1 MPRPSAVEVHNAR
14 THNLKGV
21 SCRIP
26 HGKVTVVT
34 GPSGAGKSS
43 LAFDTVYAEGHRRFV
58 ESMSTYARN
67 FLEQRERPP
76 VDEIRNVLPAVA
88 LVARNPVRNA
98 RSTVATLTEI
108 HDVLRLLYAHLGEV
122 GCPHGHGPARRA
134 SPPEAAAELAA
145 GAVGEPFL
153 LVVRQPRPP
162 RGAEALLAELVRLGF
177 GRWLDPAG
185 EVRRLAAGD
194 PWPAGIDPLPLVLG
208 RFRATAESAPRVA
221 AALEEGLRIAARVEA
236 TGPDGTRFVAA
247 ELACPVCGEAV
258 SPPSPALF
266 SFNSPL
272 GACPECQGF
281 GRLLGID
288 RERVVPDPTR
298 PLSGHPFAP
307 WNSPAYEELYDDLL
321 TAAAARG
328 IDVDRP
334 WGELSPEERA
344 WAWSGKGEFCN
355 LDDFF
360 SWLTQRSYKV
370 HVRVLLARYRSYDPC
385 PRCGGT
391 RLRPEALA
399 VRLGGARLPDLLQ
412 LDVAALSRWLAAQ
425 RWSEGER
432 ARAGHLL
439 AELGERLSVLA
450 RVGLEY
456 LELDRQART
465 LSGGEAQRIRL
476 AAALGSGLTRTLY
489 VLDEPTIGLHPSDSG
504 RLLALLGDLAA
515 RGNTVLAVEHDPAII
530 AGADHVIDLG
540 PRAGEQGGEVVVEG
554 PLATVLAHP
563 ESLTAQF
570 LTRRSSPVA
579 RSHLARYRRERGRVS
594 RDEELRQLPM
604 VSIRGARANNLRGI
618 DVDFPLGALVAVTGV
633 SGSGKSTLVEN
644 VLWANHQR
652 RQGAVEVEPG
662 AVDELRGLERVSD
675 VTLVDQSPLGR
686 SSRSSPVTLT
696 KAYDDI
702 RRLFANTEEARR
714 RRVTPSH
721 FSFNVE
727 GGRCPECL
735 GTGVQEV
742 DMQFM
747 APVTVICDLC
757 QGRRFRRDVLAISHA
772 GRDIAETLELT
783 VEAALELFA
792 AERSL
797 CRKLQPLVEVGLGYL
812 RLGQPTSTL
821 SGGEAQRLKLA
832 SFLSRPA
839 RSGPQLFLFDEPT
852 TGLHLS
858 DVDLLVRT
866 LRRLVARGDSVLVV
880 EHHLDLISRVDWVI
894 DLGPGGGPRGGELL
908 FCGPLPGLLEQG
920 TGPTAIALRAEL
932 AARAAG
938 RRSDRIPSDSRT
950 PRQQAARRS
959 S

>member
-1 MPRPSAVEVHNAR
+1 MRQAPAEPNASS
-14 THNLKGV
+14 
-21 SCRIP
+21 SC
-26 HGKVTVVT
+26 
-34 GPSGAGKSS
+34 
-43 LAFDTVYAEGHRRFV
+43 
-58 ESMSTYARN
+58 
-67 FLEQRERPP
+67 
-76 VDEIRNVLPAVA
+76 
-88 LVARNPVRNA
+88 
-98 RSTVATLTEI
+98 
-108 HDVLRLLYAHLGEV
+108 LG
-122 GCPHGHGPARRA
+122 
-134 SPPEAAAELAA
+134 S
-145 GAVGEPFL
+145 
-153 LVVRQPRPP
+153 
-162 RGAEALLAELVRLGF
+162 
-177 GRWLDPAG
+177 RWLDPAG

-194 PWPAGIDPLPLVLG
+194 PWPAGIDPLPLEHG

-288 RERVVPDPTR
+288 RARVNPTR
-298 PLSGHPFAP
+298 P
-307 WNSPAYEELYDDLL
+307 SPATRSRRGMPGVRGFYDDLL

-328 IDVDRP
+328 IDIDRP

-439 AELGERLSVLA
+439 AELGERLGVLA

-563 ESLTAQF
+563 
-570 LTRRSSPVA
+570 
-579 RSHLARYRRERGRVS
+579 
-594 RDEELRQLPM
+594 
-604 VSIRGARANNLRGI
+604 
-618 DVDFPLGALVAVTGV
+618 
-633 SGSGKSTLVEN
+633 
-644 VLWANHQR
+644 
-652 RQGAVEVEPG
+652 
-662 AVDELRGLERVSD
+662 
-675 VTLVDQSPLGR
+675 
-686 SSRSSPVTLT
+686 SRSP
-696 KAYDDI
+696 
-702 RRLFANTEEARR
+702 
-714 RRVTPSH
+714 P
-721 FSFNVE
+721 
-727 GGRCPECL
+727 
-735 GTGVQEV
+735 
-742 DMQFM
+742 QF
-747 APVTVICDLC
+747 
-757 QGRRFRRDVLAISHA
+757 
-772 GRDIAETLELT
+772 
-783 VEAALELFA
+783 
-792 AERSL
+792 
-797 CRKLQPLVEVGLGYL
+797 
-812 RLGQPTSTL
+812 
-821 SGGEAQRLKLA
+821 
-832 SFLSRPA
+832 
-839 RSGPQLFLFDEPT
+839 
-852 TGLHLS
+852 
-858 DVDLLVRT
+858 
-866 LRRLVARGDSVLVV
+866 
-880 EHHLDLISRVDWVI
+880 
-894 DLGPGGGPRGGELL
+894 
-908 FCGPLPGLLEQG
+908 
-920 TGPTAIALRAEL
+920 
-932 AARAAG
+932 
-938 RRSDRIPSDSRT
+938 
-950 PRQQAARRS
+950 
-959 S
+959 

>member
-1 MPRPSAVEVHNAR
+1 MQRPTAIEVRNAR

-21 SCRIP
+21 SCRVP
-26 HGKVTVVT
+26 HGRVTVVT

-88 LVARNPVRNA
+88 LAARNGVRNA
-98 RSTVATLTEI
+98 RSTVGTLTEI
-108 HDVLRLLYAHLGEV
+108 HDVLRLLFAHLGEV
-122 GCPHGHGPARRA
+122 VCPAGHGRARRS
-134 SPPEAAAELAA
+134 SPSEAAAELAA
-145 GAVGEPFL
+145 GEVGDPFR
-153 LVVRQPRPP
+153 LVVRQPRPR
-162 RGAEALLAELVRLGF
+162 RGADAALSELVRLGF
-177 GRWLDPAG
+177 GRYLDG
-185 EVRRLAAGD
+185 EEVCRLEPGA
-194 PWPAGIDPLPLVLG
+194 PWPAGADPLPLLLG
-208 RFRATAESAPRVA
+208 RFRAAPESAPRVA
-221 AALEEGLRIAARVEA
+221 AALEEGLRMAPRVEA
-236 TGPDGTRFVAA
+236 EGPSGRRFVAA
-247 ELACPVCGEAV
+247 ELACPHCGEAV

-281 GRLLGID
+281 GRVMGID

-298 PLSGHPFAP
+298 PLAARPIAP
-307 WNSPAYEELYDDLL
+307 WNSPAYEDLYDELL
-321 TAAAARG
+321 AAAAARG
-328 IDVDRP
+328 IDPDTP
-334 WGELSPEERA
+334 WGELAPADRE
-344 WAWSGKGEFCN
+344 WIWSGKGKFCN

-360 SWLTQRSYKV
+360 AWLAQRTYKV
-370 HVRVLLARYRSYDPC
+370 HVRVLLARYRSYDLC
-385 PRCGGT
+385 PRCGGA

-399 VRLGGARLPDLLQ
+399 VRLHGERLPDLLRH
-412 LDVAALSRWLAAQ
+412 DVAALARWLERQ
-425 RWSEGER
+425 RWTEGER

-439 AELGERLSVLA
+439 AELGERLSVLE

-465 LSGGEAQRIRL
+465 LSGGEAQRIHL

-489 VLDEPTIGLHPSDSG
+489 VLDEPTVGLHPSDSG
-504 RLLALLGDLAA
+504 RLLALLRDLAA
-515 RGNTVLAVEHDPAII
+515 RGNTVLAVEHDPALI
-530 AGADHVIDLG
+530 AGADHLIDLG
-540 PRAGEQGGEVVVEG
+540 PLAGEQGGELVVEG
-554 PLATVLAHP
+554 PLDTVLAHP

-570 LTRRSSPVA
+570 LRRRASPVA
-579 RSHLARYRRERGRVS
+579 RSHLARYRRERGRAS
-594 RDEELRQLPM
+594 RAEELRQLPA
-604 VSIRGARANNLRGI
+604 VEIRGARANNLRGI
-618 DVDFPLGALVAVTGV
+618 DVAFPLGALVAVTGV

-644 VLWANHQR
+644 VLWANFQR
-652 RQGAVEVEPG
+652 RRGVVEVEPG
-662 AVDELRGLERVSD
+662 ACDALLGLERVSD

-686 SSRSSPVTLT
+686 SSRSNPATLT

-702 RRLFANTEEARR
+702 RRLFAHSEEARR

-747 APVTVICDLC
+747 APVTVTCDLC
-757 QGRRFRRDVLAISHA
+757 QGRRFRRDVLAISYA

-783 VEAALELFA
+783 VDAALAAFA
-792 AERSL
+792 SERTL
-797 CRKLQPLVEVGLGYL
+797 CRKLRPLAEVGLGYL

-832 SFLSRPA
+832 SFLGRPRGDGA
-839 RSGPQLFLFDEPT
+839 RLFLFDEPT

-858 DVDLLVRT
+858 DVDLLART

-880 EHHLDLISRVDWVI
+880 EHHLDLVARADWVV

-908 FCGPLPGLLEQG
+908 FSGPLPELLETGQ
-920 TGPTAIALRAEL
+920 GPTADALRAEL
-932 AARAAG
+932 AAREAG
-938 RRSDRIPSDSRT
+938 RRSGRIVRTSRS
-950 PRQQAARRS
+950 PRPRAARRTP
-959 S
+959 